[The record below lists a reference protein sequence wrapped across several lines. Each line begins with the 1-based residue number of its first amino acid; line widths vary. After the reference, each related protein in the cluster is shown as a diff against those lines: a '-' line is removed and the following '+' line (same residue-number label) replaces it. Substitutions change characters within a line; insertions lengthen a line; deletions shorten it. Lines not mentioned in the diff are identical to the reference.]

1 MTENKEGKIFRYSGT
16 KGRKET
22 CEIGGEKQ
30 GREKREK
37 KGGGLMSS
45 EQESKYIS
53 INRNYSLSLS
63 IDTIISS
70 NKPVTGE
77 S

>member
-30 GREKREK
+30 GKEKREK

-45 EQESKYIS
+45 E
-53 INRNYSLSLS
+53 
-63 IDTIISS
+63 
-70 NKPVTGE
+70 
-77 S
+77 

>member
-1 MTENKEGKIFRYSGT
+1 MTENKEGEIFRYGGA

-22 CEIGGEKQ
+22 CEIERGKGGK
-30 GREKREK
+30 EKREK
-37 KGGGLMSS
+37 EGGLMSS

-53 INRNYSLSLS
+53 INRNYFLSLS
-63 IDTIISS
+63 IYTIISS
-70 NKPVTGE
+70 NSPVTGE